1 METTQQTI
9 ENNKLIAEFMGYDAN
24 KVEVT
29 IPKFKRLI
37 AFNTQSIKETSI
49 KCFESSIFKFNELEF
64 HSSWDW
70 LMPVVEEIEQN
81 KKYFKKELQLNITKY
96 SVCWQTIDNEAL
108 ILSPN
113 VFHKYGTYAG
123 VEKLQAVYNSVIDF
137 INWHN
142 KNKQNH

>member
-9 ENNKLIAEFMGYDAN
+9 ENNKLIAEFMGYKINPSKMIVFDG
-24 KVEVT
+24 
-29 IPKFKRLI
+29 ISGQYFLDRLYY
-37 AFNTQSIKETSI
+37 N
-49 KCFESSIFKFNELEF
+49 
-64 HSSWDW
+64 SSWEW
-70 LMPVVEEIEQN
+70 LMTVVEEIEQN

-123 VEKLQAVYNSVIDF
+123 TEKIQAVYNSVIDF
-137 INWHN
+137 ITWYN
-142 KNKQNH
+142 KNQQNKSKYFIL

>member
-1 METTQQTI
+1 METTLETI
-9 ENNKLIAEFMGYDAN
+9 ENNKLIAEFMGYSTD

-64 HSSWDW
+64 HSSWEW
-70 LMPVVEEIEQN
+70 LMTVVEEIEQN

-96 SVCWQTIDNEAL
+96 SVCWQTIDNEAV

-113 VFHKYGTYAG
+113 VFRKYATYAG
-123 VEKLQAVYNSVIDF
+123 FEKLQAVYKSVIDF
-137 INWHN
+137 ITWHN

>member
-1 METTQQTI
+1 
-9 ENNKLIAEFMGYDAN
+9 
-24 KVEVT
+24 
-29 IPKFKRLI
+29 
-37 AFNTQSIKETSI
+37 
-49 KCFESSIFKFNELEF
+49 
-64 HSSWDW
+64 
-70 LMPVVEEIEQN
+70 MPVVEEIEQN

-123 VEKLQAVYNSVIDF
+123 TEKIQAVYNSVIDF

-142 KNKQNH
+142 KNKQNKSK